1 MMQLY
6 PRELTWAA
14 TVTENRGML
23 RKNAKVELIKGVP
36 LFAGCSKRELQEIA
50 GIADE
55 LALPDG
61 RTLTREGSTGQE
73 FLVLVEGAAEVKRKG
88 RKVNSLRSGDFLGEI
103 ALITG
108 APRTATV
115 TTTKPSRML
124 VITARDF
131 KALLRRVPSIQ
142 LKVLDA
148 LASRLP
154 SEYA

>member
-1 MMQLY
+1 
-6 PRELTWAA
+6 
-14 TVTENRGML
+14 ML

-55 LALPDG
+55 LALPVG

-115 TTTKPSRML
+115 VTTKPSRML

>member
-1 MMQLY
+1 
-6 PRELTWAA
+6 
-14 TVTENRGML
+14 ML

-115 TTTKPSRML
+115 TTTKPSRVL

-148 LASRLP
+148 LASRVP